1 MRIACVKVNNYRN
14 IDGIEVTFNP
24 ECNYIIGENN
34 LGKSNFLSLLA
45 TVCNGKGFDERDFS
59 NPENPIDVELDIKLL
74 PSEFGF
80 FGDNF
85 SPNEA
90 SLLKIR
96 YQQTVR
102 DAYPT
107 IVSADSNE
115 SINPRQMRKIS
126 FLKYDTTSVP
136 SKELRLDTQKGTG
149 LLIRMIIERFNDG
162 TAPDFLN
169 NDQVDN
175 LMEFINGYLGKIRS
189 FRDYSIKATVAPNPT
204 EMLTSLFYLS
214 DGDRKIEAT
223 GSGVQYMAMAS
234 INIMCQI
241 MELYKSKSISFTDL
255 LYTDSSGK
263 KLLPL
268 VLSIDEPE
276 VHLHPYLQRSLIG
289 YYKRILRNEDGEFV
303 DLLKTCFNIDG
314 IDGQLIIVTHSTD
327 ALAGDYRNLVR
338 FYKDGNK
345 TAVISG
351 YALRPIAGT
360 NNEGH
365 IKSENEKHLIMH
377 FPEIKEAFYAKCA
390 ILIEGETEYGC
401 IQAFAEKMGISLDDY
416 AICVINARG
425 EGSIKPIRQ
434 LLKFFAVP
442 SIAIYDGDVKAG
454 HTTTPTEFFT
464 TELCF
469 EMEIVKTLYVA
480 GKTAIVRQI
489 ALDMDSQADS
499 IELDVDF
506 VRKHFKKMV
515 IDIAGY
521 VPKKL
526 SDVSDDDEEDFCRM
540 FSAWFMAKKGV
551 LLGRIIGQAMPPV
564 NIPTCYSNAIQKAQE
579 VARSVEY

>member
-59 NPENPIDVELDIKLL
+59 NPENPIEVELDIKLL